1 MSIEASDGLPTLT
14 AENAVARIHLNRPRQ
29 HNRFEPADVEAIAA
43 MLDEIERDRSVRVL
57 VVTASGPSFSA
68 GFNIG
73 SIGSAGSYEQAF
85 AFNRLCDRL
94 EDLRMP
100 TICALNGSV
109 YGGATD
115 FALACDLRIGVRGSQ
130 MMMPPGRLGIQYGY
144 GGLRR
149 YVERLGLPAAQRL
162 FLTAE
167 TIDAETMLALGFLGE
182 LVPPDALAGRVD
194 ALAAAVAAR
203 APDAVRGLKASLNAI
218 ARGRADPDEIHDR
231 FVTAFTTP
239 NAQEGLRAWKEKRL
253 PRFTDDE
260 CVNPVGGVS
269 RDWKN

>member
-1 MSIEASDGLPTLT
+1 MSVDAPDGLPTLT
-14 AENAVARIHLNRPRQ
+14 TRDGIARIHLNRPRQ
-29 HNRFEPADVEAIAA
+29 HNRFEPADVDALSA
-43 MLDEIERDRSVRVL
+43 MLDQLDSDRCVRVL

-73 SIGSAGSYEQAF
+73 SIGSAGSFEQAF
-85 AFNRLCDRL
+85 AFNRLCDKL

-115 FALACDLRIGVRGSQ
+115 FALACDLRIGVRGSHL
-130 MMMPPGRLGIQYGY
+130 MMPPARLGIQYGY

-149 YVERLGLPAAQRL
+149 YVEQLGLSAAKRL
-162 FLTAE
+162 ILTAE
-167 TIDAETMLALGFLGE
+167 TIDAETMLAIGFLDE
-182 LVPPDALAGRVD
+182 LLAPDGLDERAD
-194 ALAAAVAAR
+194 ALAASVATR

-218 ARGRADPDEIHDR
+218 GRGSADPGEIHDR
-231 FVTAFTTP
+231 FVAAFTTR

-253 PRFTDDE
+253 PLFDDE
-260 CVNPVGGVS
+260 
-269 RDWKN
+269 

>member
-1 MSIEASDGLPTLT
+1 
-14 AENAVARIHLNRPRQ
+14 
-29 HNRFEPADVEAIAA
+29 
-43 MLDEIERDRSVRVL
+43 VL

-73 SIGSAGSYEQAF
+73 SIGSAGSFEQAF
-85 AFNRLCDRL
+85 AFNRLCDKL

-130 MMMPPGRLGIQYGY
+130 LLMPPARLGIQYGY

-149 YVERLGLPAAQRL
+149 YVEQLGLSAAKRL
-162 FLTAE
+162 ILTGE
-167 TIDAETMLALGFLGE
+167 TIDAETMLTIGFLSELFAPDLLGE
-182 LVPPDALAGRVD
+182 RVD
-194 ALAAAVAAR
+194 ALAASVAAR
-203 APDAVRGLKASLNAI
+203 APDAVRGLKTSLNAI
-218 ARGRADPDEIHDR
+218 ARGSADPGEVHDR
-231 FVTAFTTP
+231 FVAAFATR

-253 PRFTDDE
+253 PLFADD
-260 CVNPVGGVS
+260 
-269 RDWKN
+269 